1 MNSFNANYPPV
12 AASPLFADL
21 TEATAPAAA
30 KPLLAAARDLFGFV
44 PNLAVVMA
52 TEPTTLEAY
61 FHSLKAFGETS
72 LSPIEQQI
80 VAMAVSRANSAD
92 YSLAVH
98 AALAEKLGATADAI
112 KGVGTGGALQDQKL
126 AALRHFAELLTF
138 GRGQV
143 RSADIKA
150 FLAAGYD
157 RRAVVAVA
165 FGVAVK
171 TFANALAHLAE
182 TPVDA
187 PFAPVLA
194 NLRS

>member
-1 MNSFNANYPPV
+1 MNSFNANYRSV

-52 TEPTTLEAY
+52 TEPATLESY

-72 LSPIEQQI
+72 LTPVEQQ
-80 VAMAVSRANSAD
+80 VVLMAVSRANNAD

-98 AALAEKLGATADAI
+98 AALAEKLGATVDTI
-112 KGVGTGGALQDQKL
+112 KGAGTGRALQDQKL

-143 RSADIKA
+143 RNSDIEA

-157 RRAVVAVA
+157 RKAVIAVA

-171 TFANALAHLAE
+171 TFANALAHLAQ
-182 TPVDA
+182 THVDA
-187 PFAPVLA
+187 PFAPALA
-194 NLRS
+194 NLQR